1 MIEWRNENHIDTLLQ
16 DVYSRQVFIR
26 FISFTQ
32 LTTILQRKLRFCE
45 HGHDKLKRVG

>member
-26 FISFTQ
+26 FISFT
-32 LTTILQRKLRFCE
+32 
-45 HGHDKLKRVG
+45 